1 MSVRAWSTTGRQ
13 RRSPVECRPLRLPGQ
28 SVDNRMSEIVQ
39 SFYEDL
45 FVSSCLILLAIV
57 DFYRWWTAARPSPIV
72 FGSLAIIAVLYT
84 WRKSVWLFPTIKNLR
99 QGRDGERY
107 VGQMLEELREKG
119 YRIFHDIPGEGFNI
133 DHVIVGPA
141 GVFTIETK
149 ARSKPPTGRPTIEY
163 DGNIIRLENGFGFDE
178 PLKQARAQARWLTN
192 LLNDGRGRLFRAR
205 PVVVFPDWYVERTG
219 PRRKDDVWV
228 LNPKA
233 LGTFLDYE
241 RAALSADR
249 IDMASNTLAQRCRGP
264 HHEET

>member
-1 MSVRAWSTTGRQ
+1 MA
-13 RRSPVECRPLRLPGQ
+13 RPLNP
-28 SVDNRMSEIVQ
+28 
-39 SFYEDL
+39 
-45 FVSSCLILLAIV
+45 LILTLV
-57 DFYRWWTAARPSPIV
+57 
-72 FGSLAIIAVLYT
+72 AIITILYA
-84 WRKSVWLFPTIKNLR
+84 WKKVMPLKATIKNLR

-107 VGQMLEELREKG
+107 VGQMLEELRERG